1 MSIIEPLSSTPAEE
15 WERLREPEEKLLIC
29 AATDL
34 DAEDRFGRRWLLV
47 TDRRVV
53 VLPDA
58 AGRDGQVEV
67 PLSVILGAR
76 NESLVGAGRVE
87 VDTRD
92 GPTPLVTYT
101 NSLGAKFAEV
111 TRGIQQVARG
121 EPVVISTM
129 LPKLRCERCGRMLPE
144 RDAPCPSCVDR
155 AATMLR
161 IAAYLRPY
169 RRIAV
174 LLGLL
179 TVARTLLQLLPPL
192 LTKTIVDDVVTPRQN
207 LGLLTWLVL
216 GLVAVGV
223 GAAITQILSGRLA
236 TQLGARMTAA
246 IRADVYHRLE
256 QLSLGFHSRKEAGAL
271 ISLTSNDTG
280 RLETFLVEGLPYI
293 VVNALMVV
301 GIFAILL
308 TMNWQL
314 ALLILIPAPFMVLGS
329 RRLWGRLHGLFIR
342 WSRTWSALTAHM
354 GESLAGIRVTKAFG
368 QENAEMSRFDQ
379 RNARVMDATIAADS
393 LWHTFF
399 GTMNFV
405 AGSGVFIAWL
415 AGGRAVVLGQMTL
428 GTLMAFI
435 AYLWLIY
442 GPLQWFNQVYNWM
455 SRAIAGAERIF
466 EIMDVDPEPY
476 AAPDAQ
482 RLTSVHGDIE
492 FRDVTFGYDPSKPVL
507 KDVNLSI
514 RAGEMI
520 GLVGKSGA
528 GKSTLINLVC
538 RFFDPNR
545 GEITIDGHD
554 LRSIRLTDLRDH
566 IGMVLQE
573 PFLFNST
580 IADNIRFSRPE
591 ATFEDVV
598 AAARA
603 AHAHDF
609 IVGKLDG
616 YDTLVGENG
625 KRLSVGEKQRISIA
639 RAILRDPRLL
649 ILDEATA
656 SVDTETEKA
665 IQEALA
671 RLVKGRTTLAIAH
684 RLSTL
689 RHADRLVVFE
699 EGRIVETGSHDELMA
714 QRGAYARLV
723 AMQTELSEIKAL

>member
-1 MSIIEPLSSTPAEE
+1 VSIIEPLSSEPARE
-15 WERLREPEEKLLIC
+15 WDQLREPGEQILIC

-34 DAEDRFGRRWLLV
+34 DEEGRFGRRWLLV

-53 VLPDA
+53 VLPD
-58 AGRDGQVEV
+58 GPSQNGHVDL
-67 PLSVILGAR
+67 PLTQIVGAR

-87 VDTRD
+87 VDTR
-92 GPTPLVTYT
+92 GGATPLVTYT

-111 TRGIQQVARG
+111 TRGIQQAAKG
-121 EPVVISTM
+121 EPVVVSTL
-129 LPKLRCERCGRMLPE
+129 LPKLACERCGRMLPDRE
-144 RDAPCPSCVDR
+144 APCPWCINR
-155 AATMLR
+155 TATMLR
-161 IAAYLRPY
+161 IARYLQSHRDLA
-169 RRIAV
+169 IV
-174 LLGLL
+174 LALL
-179 TVARTLLQLLPPL
+179 TIARTLIQLLPPL
-192 LTKTIVDDVVTPRQN
+192 LTKTIIDDVVTPRQN

-216 GLVAVGV
+216 GLVGVGV
-223 GAAITQILSGRLA
+223 ATALTQILSGRLA

-256 QLSLGFHSRKEAGAL
+256 ELSLGFHSRKEAGAL
-271 ISLTSNDTG
+271 ISLASNDTG

-301 GIFAILL
+301 GIFVILL
-308 TMNWQL
+308 TMNWRL
-314 ALLILIPAPFMVLGS
+314 ALLILIPAPVMVLGS
-329 RRLWGRLHGLFIR
+329 RGLWGRLRALFLR
-342 WSRTWSALTAHM
+342 WSRTWSALTALM

-368 QENAEMSRFDQ
+368 QEEAEMGRFDR
-379 RNARVMDATIAADS
+379 RNARVMEATIAADS

-399 GTMNFV
+399 GSMNFV

-415 AGGRAVVLGQMTL
+415 AGGRDVVLGEMTL

-466 EIMDVDPEPY
+466 EIMDADPEPY
-476 AAPDAQ
+476 AAPDA
-482 RLTSVHGDIE
+482 RPLTAVRGEIAFH
-492 FRDVTFGYDPSKPVL
+492 DVTFGYDPSKPVL
-507 KDVNLSI
+507 KDVNLHI

-538 RFFDPNR
+538 RFYDPTR
-545 GEITIDGHD
+545 GTITLDRQD
-554 LRSIRLTDLRDH
+554 LRAIRLKDLRDH

-580 IADNIRFSRPE
+580 IADNIRFSKPD
-591 ATFEDVV
+591 ATFAEVI

-609 IVGKLDG
+609 IVGKPDG

-699 EGRIVETGSHDELMA
+699 DGRIVETGSHDELMG
-714 QRGAYARLV
+714 QGGTYARLV
-723 AMQTELSEIKAL
+723 AMQTELSQIKAV

>member
-1 MSIIEPLSSTPAEE
+1 MSIVETLPTDLARE
-15 WERLREPEEKLLIC
+15 WDRLREPNEKLLIC
-29 AATDL
+29 TATDL
-34 DAEDRFGRRWLLV
+34 DEVGRFGRRWLLV
-47 TDRRVV
+47 TNRRVV
-53 VLPDA
+53 VIPEGVTQNGHLDLPLGDI
-58 AGRDGQVEV
+58 V
-67 PLSVILGAR
+67 GAR
-76 NESLVGAGRVE
+76 NESLVGAGRIE
-87 VDTRD
+87 VDTRH
-92 GPTPLVTYT
+92 GPTVLVTYT
-101 NSLGAKFAEV
+101 NSLAAKFAEV
-111 TRGIQQVARG
+111 TRGIQQVAKG
-121 EPVVISTM
+121 EPVAISTM

-144 RDAPCPSCVDR
+144 SDVPCPSCVNR
-155 AATMLR
+155 TATMLR
-161 IAAYLRPY
+161 IASYLRPH

-174 LLGLL
+174 VLALL

-192 LTKTIVDDVVTPRQN
+192 LTKTIIDDVVTPRQN

-216 GLVAVGV
+216 GLVGV
-223 GAAITQILSGRLA
+223 GIGSAITQIVSGWLA
-236 TQLGARMTAA
+236 TRLGARMTAA
-246 IRADVYHRLE
+246 IRADVYNRLE
-256 QLSLGFHSRKEAGAL
+256 QLSLGYHSRKEAGAL
-271 ISLTSNDTG
+271 ISLATNDAG

-308 TMNWQL
+308 TMNWSL
-314 ALLILIPAPFMVLGS
+314 ALLILIPAPLMVLGS
-329 RRLWGRLHGLFIR
+329 RGLWRRLRALFIR
-342 WSRTWSALTAHM
+342 WSRTWSALTAQM

-368 QENAEMSRFDQ
+368 QEGAEMSWFDR
-379 RNARVMDATIAADS
+379 RNDRVMRATIAADS

-399 GTMNFV
+399 GSMNFV

-415 AGGRAVVLGQMTL
+415 AGGRSVVLGEMTL

-466 EIMDVDPEPY
+466 EVMDADPEPY
-476 AAPDAQ
+476 SAPNAHP
-482 RLTSVHGDIE
+482 LTNIRGDIG

-507 KDVNLSI
+507 KDVNLTI

-538 RFFDPNR
+538 RFYDPTR
-545 GEITIDGHD
+545 GVVTLDDHD
-554 LRSIRLTDLRDH
+554 LRTIRLTDLRDQ

-580 IADNIRFSRPE
+580 IAENIRFSKPT
-591 ATFEDVV
+591 ASFEEVV

-609 IVGKLDG
+609 IVGKTDG

-625 KRLSVGEKQRISIA
+625 KRLSVGEKQRVSIA
-639 RAILRDPRLL
+639 RAILRDPRIL

-671 RLVKGRTTLAIAH
+671 HLVKGRTTLAIAH

-699 EGRIVETGSHDELMA
+699 DGRIVETGNHDELVA
-714 QRGAYARLV
+714 QHGTYARLV
-723 AMQTELSEIKAL
+723 ALQTELSQIKAL